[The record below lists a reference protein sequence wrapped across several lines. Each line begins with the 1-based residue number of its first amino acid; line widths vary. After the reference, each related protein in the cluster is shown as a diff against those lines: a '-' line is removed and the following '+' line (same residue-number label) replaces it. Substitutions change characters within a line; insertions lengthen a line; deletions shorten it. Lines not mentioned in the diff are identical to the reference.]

1 MLSVMYPSHVRRVV
15 GVQRITHALCVSTNA
30 YGRTGVEQQGSR
42 GEALGGGGH
51 DPPKLL
57 HGHRVGSG
65 SYEA

>member
-1 MLSVMYPSHVRRVV
+1 MYPNHVRHVV
-15 GVQRITHALCVSTNA
+15 GVQQITYALCVSTDA
-30 YGRTGVEQQGSR
+30 YGRTDVEQQGSR

-51 DPPKLL
+51 DLPKLL

>member
-15 GVQRITHALCVSTNA
+15 GVQRITHALCVRA